1 MKKPFAAL
9 IDQEVKNQ
17 LSGKPAY
24 IRIKIN
30 HITDPIMVNK
40 IYDAARAGVKVDL
53 LVRGNCSLTD
63 NDETLPNLTDKGII
77 DRYLEH
83 ARIFCFCNGGDEK
96 VLMDS
101 ADWMPRNLDCRI
113 EVVTPVYD
121 TEIKA
126 ECHRVVDWGCATIS
140 KPGWLPAS
148 QIPTTR
154 QNPSAHKRLSVNTIT
169 TNNTMAMSKN
179 SKKTATLSF

>member
-63 NDETLPNLTDKGII
+63 NDETLPNLTVKGII

-96 VLMDS
+96 VLLGS

-121 TEIKA
+121 PEIKA
-126 ECHRVVDWGCATIS
+126 ECRRVVDWGLRDNQQTRLVT
-140 KPGWLPAS
+140 GLPNTDDSAEPFRS
-148 QIPTTR
+148 QE
-154 QNPSAHKRLSVNTIT
+154 AHYQYYHNK
-169 TNNTMAMSKN
+169 
-179 SKKTATLSF
+179 

>member
-17 LSGKPAY
+17 LSGKLAY

-63 NDETLPNLTDKGII
+63 NDETLPNLTVKGII

-96 VLMDS
+96 VLLGS
-101 ADWMPRNLDCRI
+101 ADWMPRNLDQRV

-121 TEIKA
+121 KDIQQELLAI
-126 ECHRVVDWGCATIS
+126 VDYG
-140 KPGWLPAS
+140 LLD
-148 QIPTTR
+148 TR
-154 QNPSAHKRLSVNTIT
+154 QGRLVAGYQESDMEFRSQEALYQRLIHN
-169 TNNTMAMSKN
+169 A
-179 SKKTATLSF
+179 